1 MSRQAYREA
10 VRTGSVP
17 PHFEGELIT
26 HTSERRLI
34 AWNTTVVHDANGAV
48 AGTAS
53 LGEDITERKRAEEQL
68 SASLKEKDL
77 LVREVYHRV
86 KNNLQTI
93 SSLLSLQSESIADP
107 ATREM
112 FIENQ
117 HRIRSMTMIHER
129 LYRSN
134 SLARIDMPE
143 YLQGLAN
150 SLFRSY
156 AVNRNITLQVDVRDV
171 VMSADASIVCGLIV
185 NELLSNALKHA
196 FPGDRTGEITMTMFP
211 GAHGTYALTFDDN
224 GVGLPPGL
232 DIHTTRTLG
241 MNLITSLSQQLSAD
255 VEITTSGGTRY
266 VITIPA
272 T

>member
-1 MSRQAYREA
+1 MALTVDHDARITFANEYTMGLTGWSNR
-10 VRTGSVP
+10 RTAGHGPPGCGRAAGRHDAGRPTARRSGPDRVP
-17 PHFEGELIT
+17 AHFEGELIT
-26 HTSERRLI
+26 QTGERRLV
-34 AWNTTVVHDANGAV
+34 AWNTTVVHNPNGAV

-53 LGEDITERKRAEEQL
+53 LGEDITERKRAEEKL
-68 SASLKEKDL
+68 SASLKEKEL

-129 LYRSN
+129 LYRSS
-134 SLARIDMPE
+134 SLARIDMRE

-156 AVNRNITLQVDVRDV
+156 AVNRNIALNVDVRDV
-171 VMSADASIVCGLIV
+171 VDVRRCLHRLRTDRERTALQHAEACLPGRPDGRDHAD
-185 NELLSNALKHA
+185 
-196 FPGDRTGEITMTMFP
+196 
-211 GAHGTYALTFDDN
+211 
-224 GVGLPPGL
+224 
-232 DIHTTRTLG
+232 
-241 MNLITSLSQQLSAD
+241 D
-255 VEITTSGGTRY
+255 VPRRPRD
-266 VITIPA
+266 V
-272 T
+272 